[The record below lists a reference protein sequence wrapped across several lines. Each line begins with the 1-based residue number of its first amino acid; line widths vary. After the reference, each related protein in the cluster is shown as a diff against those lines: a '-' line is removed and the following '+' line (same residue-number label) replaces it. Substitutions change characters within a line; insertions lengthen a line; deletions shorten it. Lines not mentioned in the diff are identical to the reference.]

1 MDLSNVKIE
10 SARLLLVPVGM
21 QFKEIIFREFQ
32 EPITL
37 YMYPKPAVKI
47 EETEDFIKE
56 ATLQLITGT
65 DLTMAIT
72 KSGEFL
78 GCAGLHD
85 LHTETP
91 ELGIWIKQ
99 SAHGHKYG
107 QEAIAALKKWADE
120 NINYKYITYPV
131 VEQNI
136 ASRKIAELLGGK
148 VMKEYDKKTLSG
160 RTYHMVEYW
169 VAPETLMNV
178 ENR

>member
-1 MDLSNVKIE
+1 MDLSNVKIQTE
-10 SARLLLVPVGM
+10 RLLLVPVTM
-21 QFKEIIFREFQ
+21 EFKESMFREFQ

-37 YMYPKPAVKI
+37 FMYPKPAEKI

-56 ATLQLITGT
+56 ATLELITGT

-78 GCAGLHD
+78 GCAGLHN
-85 LHTETP
+85 LQSETP

-107 QEAIAALKKWADE
+107 QEAVAALKKWADE
-120 NINYKYITYPV
+120 NIEYKYLSYPV

-136 ASRKIAELLGGK
+136 ASRKIAESLGGK
-148 VMKEYDKKTLSG
+148 VMKEYDKVTLSG

-169 VAPETLMNV
+169 VCPACTTHPV
-178 ENR
+178 VG